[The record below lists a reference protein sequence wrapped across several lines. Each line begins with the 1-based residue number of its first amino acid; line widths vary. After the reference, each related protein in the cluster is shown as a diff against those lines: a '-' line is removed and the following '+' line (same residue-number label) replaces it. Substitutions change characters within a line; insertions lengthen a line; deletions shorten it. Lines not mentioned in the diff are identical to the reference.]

1 MIGSV
6 SSSTAQQ
13 LYSTAQMSPAKSTQG
28 AKPSKAVSEE
38 ATESGAEKSAEMSKG
53 EKIDTYA

>member
-13 LYSTAQMSPAKSTQG
+13 LYSTAQTSPTKSNQA
-28 AKPSKAVSEE
+28 AKPAIAASEE
-38 ATESGAEKSAEMSKG
+38 ATESAAEKRAEMSKG
-53 EKIDTYA
+53 EIIDTYA